1 MRAGG
6 VSAPAAGFTLAEVIV
21 ATFVLALM
29 VLTSNMLLSTVLR
42 AQKNTESATF
52 ADAAIRAKL
61 DELRF
66 QPYSQLAA
74 GTDQV
79 TRVTRTWTVS
89 ETSGVKQVEVRA
101 SWLDIDGHTRAVSG
115 VTMMTD

>member
-1 MRAGG
+1 MGLAQHATGK
-6 VSAPAAGFTLAEVIV
+6 SSSAAGYTE
-21 ATFVLALM
+21 
-29 VLTSNMLLSTVLR
+29 LR
-42 AQKNTESATF
+42 DSEPGSFAVTRKKSATF